1 MIIGLTGSF
10 CAGKD
15 TVAEYLKKRF
25 VHYSLS
31 DAIREEA
38 DRQGIKKTRKNLQEL
53 GNKLRAKYGNSV
65 LAERAL
71 SLFGDMSDYVVS
83 SIRHSAE
90 INVLRKR
97 PDFFLIS
104 VEAPSELRFKR
115 MSKRDREEDP
125 KTFKEFLK
133 MEKFESQTK
142 GPGQQLK
149 KCQKM
154 AEIKVIND
162 GDFKQLY
169 AKLDK
174 LIHDLRIQ
182 LIKKRPSKD
191 EYYLGIAEAVSR
203 RATCLRRHFGAII
216 VKDDQIVSSGY
227 CGAARGADN
236 CTDIGKCIREEMKIP
251 SGQRYELCRS
261 VHAEM
266 NAVISAARS
275 GTSVIGGKLYL
286 FGRTVSTGLISGIE
300 PCKLCKRVIINAG
313 LEQVVIKNADGT
325 IQKFDVKDWIK
336 KE

>member
-1 MIIGLTGSF
+1 M
-10 CAGKD
+10 
-15 TVAEYLKKRF
+15 
-25 VHYSLS
+25 
-31 DAIREEA
+31 
-38 DRQGIKKTRKNLQEL
+38 
-53 GNKLRAKYGNSV
+53 
-65 LAERAL
+65 
-71 SLFGDMSDYVVS
+71 
-83 SIRHSAE
+83 
-90 INVLRKR
+90 
-97 PDFFLIS
+97 
-104 VEAPSELRFKR
+104 
-115 MSKRDREEDP
+115 
-125 KTFKEFLK
+125 
-133 MEKFESQTK
+133 
-142 GPGQQLK
+142 
-149 KCQKM
+149 
-154 AEIKVIND
+154 
-162 GDFKQLY
+162 
-169 AKLDK
+169 
-174 LIHDLRIQ
+174 RIQ